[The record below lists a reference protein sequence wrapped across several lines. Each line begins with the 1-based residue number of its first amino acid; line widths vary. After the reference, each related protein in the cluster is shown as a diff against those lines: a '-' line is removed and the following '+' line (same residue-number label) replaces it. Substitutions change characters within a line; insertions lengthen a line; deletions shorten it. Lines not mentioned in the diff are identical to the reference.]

1 MAFFIP
7 VLLLRF
13 FFLIAIGGYLQI
25 VERWALESDSQISR
39 ALVLPP
45 SVSYDDTISSVQLLS
60 QVLLFVTEWTVAH
73 QASLSI
79 TNSRS
84 LLTLMSIESA
94 MPPDHFILC
103 CPLLLQSFPASQS
116 FPISQFFESGDKSIG
131 PSASASVLPMKIQD

>member
-1 MAFFIP
+1 MLF
-7 VLLLRF
+7 F

-45 SVSYDDTISSVQLLS
+45 SVSYDDNISSVQLLS

-84 LLTLMSIESA
+84 LLNS
-94 MPPDHFILC
+94 
-103 CPLLLQSFPASQS
+103 CPLSQQCYPTISSSVVPFSFNLSQHHS
-116 FPISQFFESGDKSIG
+116 LPISQFFESGGKIIG

>member
-1 MAFFIP
+1 MLF
-7 VLLLRF
+7 F

-45 SVSYDDTISSVQLLS
+45 SVSYDDNISSVQLLS

-84 LLTLMSIESA
+84 LLNS
-94 MPPDHFILC
+94 
-103 CPLLLQSFPASQS
+103 CPLSQQCHPTISSSVVPFSFNLSQHHS
-116 FPISQFFESGDKSIG
+116 LFQ
-131 PSASASVLPMKIQD
+131 